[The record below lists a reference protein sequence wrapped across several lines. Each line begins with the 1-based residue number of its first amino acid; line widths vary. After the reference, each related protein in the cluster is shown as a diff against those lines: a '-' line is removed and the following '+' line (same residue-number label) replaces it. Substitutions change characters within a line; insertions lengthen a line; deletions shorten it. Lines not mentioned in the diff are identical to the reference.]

1 MDLIVLYVIGDN
13 TPLSSEYRNVHINR
27 LREVI
32 VEILTQS
39 VHPPTIYIYS
49 NGFIIKFN
57 HEDGLAKHVIIHNER
72 SLLRPRSGHS

>member
-1 MDLIVLYVIGDN
+1 MDLIVLYVIGDT

-27 LREVI
+27 LKEVV

-39 VHPPTIYIYS
+39 VNIPTIYVYS

-57 HEDGLAKHVIIHNER
+57 EDDNGLAKHVIIHSER
-72 SLLRPRSGHS
+72 SSRYLKD